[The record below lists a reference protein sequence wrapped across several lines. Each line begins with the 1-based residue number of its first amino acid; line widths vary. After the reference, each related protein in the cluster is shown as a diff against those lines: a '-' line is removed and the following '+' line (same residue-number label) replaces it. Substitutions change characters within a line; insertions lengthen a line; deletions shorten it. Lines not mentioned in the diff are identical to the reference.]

1 MKKLVEVHVLQN
13 FAPSNLNRDDTGAPK
28 DALFDGTRRAR
39 ISSQCQKRAVRV
51 MFDGGSV
58 LARDD
63 LAVRTKRL
71 LKELT
76 DRLAE
81 KGRERTEAEGKA
93 QAALAAA
100 GLGVKEEGKTEY
112 LLFFG
117 RREIQNLAELIDKN
131 WDSLIIN
138 AAGADGDDAP
148 KGKKAKKGDA
158 KQGNPEIAK
167 AVASILN
174 GGKAAD
180 VALFGRMLA
189 DMPET
194 NQNAACQVAHALSTH
209 TVEREFDYYTAID
222 DLKPTDTAGADMIGV
237 IDFNSACFY
246 RYACLDIE
254 LLEKNLQGDR
264 ELTMKTVR
272 AFLDAFV
279 RSEPTGKQNSFA
291 AHNPSE
297 FILVRTATDAAPVN
311 LANAFE
317 SPIRPDWKQ
326 EKSLTRLSAE
336 ALTKKAVSLR
346 KFYGNANE
354 SDTCHVMN
362 ACDAETPK
370 ELGEIADS
378 WPGLLEKTVSIVGA
392 W

>member
-1 MKKLVEVHVLQN
+1 MKKFIEVHVLQN

-28 DALFDGTRRAR
+28 DALFGGTRRAR
-39 ISSQCQKRAVRV
+39 ISSQCQKRAVRC

-58 LARDD
+58 LDRDD

-71 LKELT
+71 VEELVGI
-76 DRLAE
+76 LVA
-81 KGRERTEAEGKA
+81 KGRSDSEAREKIPS
-93 QAALAAA
+93 ALAAT
-100 GLGVKEEGKTEY
+100 GLAVKDDGKTEY

-117 RREIQNLAELIDKN
+117 RREIQKLAELIDEN
-131 WDSLIIN
+131 WDSLTN
-138 AAGADGDDAP
+138 NEAGADGEDAP
-148 KGKKAKKGDA
+148 KSKKAKKGDA
-158 KQGNPEIAK
+158 KQGNPGLGK
-167 AVASILN
+167 AIGTILN

-222 DLKPTDTAGADMIGV
+222 DLKPDDISGADMIGV

-246 RYACLDIE
+246 RYACLDVE

-264 ELTMKTVR
+264 PLAMKAVR
-272 AFLDAFV
+272 AFLDAFI

-291 AHNPSE
+291 AHNPPE

-326 EKSLTRLSAE
+326 EKSLTHLSAG
-336 ALTKKAVSLR
+336 ALAEKAVRLR
-346 KFYGNANE
+346 RFYGYFDG
-354 SDTCHVMN
+354 SDKYHIMN
-362 ACDAETPK
+362 ACCAETPK
-370 ELGEIADS
+370 ELGEVADS
-378 WPGLLEKTVSIVGA
+378 WPNLLGKVISIVEE